1 MNQKIFARSHYNL
14 YYQRSLRQLFEIDC
28 ISFWKKWVY
37 KIKSSKGFLGKSLK
51 LCWAHRN
58 TFAYHQQCSI
68 KTKVCLITLQDLKN
82 AFGEVNHQLLIGTV
96 KLHHVPDDFITLI
109 LSLYF
114 DYGISILRDSF
125 MTSPIRVHRGVLQD
139 DSLSPLLFNLI
150 INTLINTI
158 KSECMG
164 CFYQNCPRPKHLF
177 QFADDNVIV
186 TAPETDNQH
195 LCNVFLR

>member
-96 KLHHVPDDFITLI
+96 KLHHVPDDVITLI

-150 INTLINTI
+150 INALINTI

-164 CFYQNCPRPKHLF
+164 YFYQNYPTPK
-177 QFADDNVIV
+177 N
-186 TAPETDNQH
+186 
-195 LCNVFLR
+195 